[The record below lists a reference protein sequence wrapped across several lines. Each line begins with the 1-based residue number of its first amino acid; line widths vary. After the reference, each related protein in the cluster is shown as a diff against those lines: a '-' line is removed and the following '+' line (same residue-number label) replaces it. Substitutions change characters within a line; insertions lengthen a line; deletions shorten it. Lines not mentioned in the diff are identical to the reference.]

1 MSRPPERDAHAR
13 DAGRPDPDPFAYG
26 RKPLDQLRDPLSYS
40 TVGEWYRD
48 YRGYVPIQ
56 MVQGLAQYVTR
67 TGATFAEAY
76 AALRSA
82 GAIIELD

>member
-13 DAGRPDPDPFAYG
+13 DSGPADPGPVNDG
-26 RKPLDQLRDPLSYS
+26 RKPRHELRDPLTDSS
-40 TVGEWYRD
+40 VGEWFSD

-56 MVQGLAQYVTR
+56 MAHALDQYVKR

>member
-1 MSRPPERDAHAR
+1 MPRLPGSSSGAR
-13 DAGRPDPDPFAYG
+13 DPGPTDPDFVNDR
-26 RKPLDQLRDPLSYS
+26 RKPREELRDPLTYV

-56 MVQGLAQYVTR
+56 MAHGLDQYVKR

>member
-1 MSRPPERDAHAR
+1 MSRPPDRNSRAHDPAP
-13 DAGRPDPDPFAYG
+13 ADPDPSIRA
-26 RKPLDQLRDPLSYS
+26 RKPLDELRDPPTYS
-40 TVGEWYRD
+40 SVGEWYRD

-56 MVQGLAQYVTR
+56 MAQGLDRYMHR

-76 AALRSA
+76 AALRDA

>member
-13 DAGRPDPDPFAYG
+13 DQGPADPTPVNDG
-26 RKPLDQLRDPLSYS
+26 RKRREELRDPLTYS
-40 TVGEWYRD
+40 SVGEWFGD

-56 MVQGLAQYVTR
+56 MAHALDQYVRR
-67 TGATFAEAY
+67 TGANFAEAY

>member
-1 MSRPPERDAHAR
+1 MTDHTRR
-13 DAGRPDPDPFAYG
+13 DPDAADDG
-26 RKPLDQLRDPLSYS
+26 RKPRAELRDPLTYS
-40 TVGEWYRD
+40 SVGEWFND

-56 MVQGLAQYVTR
+56 MAHALDRYMRR

>member
-1 MSRPPERDAHAR
+1 MPRPPEPTPHAR
-13 DAGRPDPDPFAYG
+13 DSEPAEPAPFSDE
-26 RKPLDQLRDPLSYS
+26 RKRREELRDPLTYS
-40 TVGEWYRD
+40 SVGEWFSD

-56 MVQGLAQYVTR
+56 MANALDQYVKR